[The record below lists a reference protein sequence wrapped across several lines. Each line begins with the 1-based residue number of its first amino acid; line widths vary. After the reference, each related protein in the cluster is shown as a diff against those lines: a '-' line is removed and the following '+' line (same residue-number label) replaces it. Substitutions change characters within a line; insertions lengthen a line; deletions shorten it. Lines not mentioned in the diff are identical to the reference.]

1 VFFIFAEPIEQ
12 SIKNS
17 YNKNMY
23 LPKLPNL
30 ETKKALIIAPQPEL
44 NFLKAC
50 FPLELITTYLGVKIF
65 RRGNA
70 LVCGPLFSAQMAGF
84 LFELL
89 ARAKVREAMFLGWG
103 GALNKASNKGELF
116 VPTKAYTKLGLT
128 KELYPKRRTF
138 YPSSDLLVKLE
149 TELARLNLSYKKGA
163 ILSVDFPFPY
173 ERGKGLPKR
182 VKADVLDME
191 ASALFALGE
200 YYGIEVAGL
209 TFITDKVGEL
219 SQSLPENLQSLRQR
233 LLPLFRSFIE
243 KDA

>member
-1 VFFIFAEPIEQ
+1 
-12 SIKNS
+12 
-17 YNKNMY
+17 MY
-23 LPKLPNL
+23 LPKSLYF
-30 ETKKALIIAPQPEL
+30 ESKKALIIAPQPEL

-50 FPLELITTYLGVKIF
+50 FPLELITTYLGVRIF
-65 RRGNA
+65 RRGNT

-89 ARAKVREAMFLGWG
+89 ARAKVRGMLFLGWG
-103 GALNKASNKGELF
+103 GALNKAFKKGELF
-116 VPTKAYTKLGLT
+116 LPVRAYSKLGLT

-138 YPSSDLLVKLE
+138 YPSGKLLRKLE
-149 TELARLNLSYKKGA
+149 TELARFNLSYKKGS
-163 ILSVDFPFPY
+163 ILSVDFPLPY
-173 ERGKGLPKR
+173 EKGKELPKGL
-182 VKADVLDME
+182 KADVLDME

-209 TFITDKVGEL
+209 IFITDKVGEL

-233 LLPLFRSFIE
+233 LLPFFRSFIE

>member
-1 VFFIFAEPIEQ
+1 
-12 SIKNS
+12 
-17 YNKNMY
+17 MY

-116 VPTKAYTKLGLT
+116 VPTKAYTKLGLI

-173 ERGKGLPKR
+173 EKGRELPKR

-191 ASALFALGE
+191 ASAFFALGE

>member
-1 VFFIFAEPIEQ
+1 
-12 SIKNS
+12 
-17 YNKNMY
+17 MY
-23 LPKLPNL
+23 LPKLPNF

-44 NFLKAC
+44 NFFKNCL
-50 FPLELITTYLGVKIF
+50 PLEVITTYLGVRIF
-65 RRGNA
+65 RKGNT

-84 LFELL
+84 LCELL
-89 ARAKVREAMFLGWG
+89 ARAKVREVMFLGWG
-103 GALNKASNKGELF
+103 GALNKAFKKGELF
-116 VPTKAYTKLGLT
+116 VPTRAYTKLGLT

-138 YPSSDLLVKLE
+138 YPSGKLLGKLE

-163 ILSVDFPFPY
+163 ILSVDFPFSY
-173 ERGKGLPKR
+173 ERGKELPKG

-200 YYGIEVAGL
+200 YYAIEVAGL
-209 TFITDKVGEL
+209 IFITDKVGEL

-233 LLPLFRSFIE
+233 LLPLFRSFTE

>member
-1 VFFIFAEPIEQ
+1 
-12 SIKNS
+12 
-17 YNKNMY
+17 MY

>member
-1 VFFIFAEPIEQ
+1 
-12 SIKNS
+12 
-17 YNKNMY
+17 MY
-23 LPKLPNL
+23 LPKLPDF
-30 ETKKALIIAPQPEL
+30 EAKKALIIAPQPEL
-44 NFLKAC
+44 NFLKAY
-50 FPLELITTYLGVKIF
+50 FPLELISTYLGVKIF
-65 RRGNA
+65 RRGDA

-89 ARAKVREAMFLGWG
+89 ARAKVREVMFLGWG
-103 GALNKASNKGELF
+103 GALNKAFNKGELF
-116 VPTKAYTKLGLT
+116 VPTRAYSKLGLT

-138 YPSSDLLVKLE
+138 YPSRKLLRKLE
-149 TELARLNLSYKKGA
+149 TELARLNLFYKKGA

-173 ERGKGLPKR
+173 KKGKELPKG

-191 ASALFALGE
+191 ASAFFALGE
-200 YYGIEVAGL
+200 YCSIEVAGL
-209 TFITDKVGEL
+209 IFITDKVGEL

>member
-1 VFFIFAEPIEQ
+1 
-12 SIKNS
+12 
-17 YNKNMY
+17 MY
-23 LPKLPNL
+23 LPKLPDF
-30 ETKKALIIAPQPEL
+30 EAKKALIIAPQPEL
-44 NFLKAC
+44 NFLKAY
-50 FPLELITTYLGVKIF
+50 FPLELITTYLGIRIF
-65 RRGNA
+65 RRGNT

-89 ARAKVREAMFLGWG
+89 ARAKVRGVLFLGWG
-103 GALNKASNKGELF
+103 GALNKAFNKGELF
-116 VPTKAYTKLGLT
+116 VPTRAYSKLGLT
-128 KELYPKRRTF
+128 KELHPKRRTF
-138 YPSSDLLVKLE
+138 YPSGKLLGKLE

-173 ERGKGLPKR
+173 EKGKELPKG

-200 YYGIEVAGL
+200 YYSIEVAGL
-209 TFITDKVGEL
+209 IFITDKVGEL

-233 LLPLFRSFIE
+233 LLPFLRSFIE